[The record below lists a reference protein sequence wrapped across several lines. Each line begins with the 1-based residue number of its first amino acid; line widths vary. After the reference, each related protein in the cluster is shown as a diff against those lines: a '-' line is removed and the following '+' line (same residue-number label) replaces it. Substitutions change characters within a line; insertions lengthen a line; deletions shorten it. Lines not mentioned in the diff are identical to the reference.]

1 VGEDDAAKQRA
12 AGALRGAHAQF
23 INYYADNYVEDL
35 DAGA

>member
-23 INYYADNYVEDL
+23 INCCADNYVEDL